1 MASNRWLMVSLCFV
15 GTVVNYL
22 DIRAWWIALCAKLAY
37 MISSAVTFWV
47 GGFSGMYSKM
57 NIDPQAAAMSSKLL
71 DFPAFKWMVVLSF
84 VPWLVWLLC
93 IKRYFGKPYLP
104 PVLPAGPLPS
114 PT

>member
-1 MASNRWLMVSLCFV
+1 
-15 GTVVNYL
+15 
-22 DIRAWWIALCAKLAY
+22 
-37 MISSAVTFWV
+37 
-47 GGFSGMYSKM
+47 MYSKM